1 MPISEHDCET
11 CGARFDKL
19 VFSPPRHQPVPGP
32 ECDSKAARQ
41 RLSVISS
48 LSGGGMEPNA
58 RSDAGTTG
66 T

>member
-11 CGARFDKL
+11 CDARFDKL
-19 VFSPPRHQPVPGP
+19 VLSPPRYQPVRGP

-41 RLSVISS
+41 RLSVIAS
-48 LSGGGMEPNA
+48 LSGGSMEPSA